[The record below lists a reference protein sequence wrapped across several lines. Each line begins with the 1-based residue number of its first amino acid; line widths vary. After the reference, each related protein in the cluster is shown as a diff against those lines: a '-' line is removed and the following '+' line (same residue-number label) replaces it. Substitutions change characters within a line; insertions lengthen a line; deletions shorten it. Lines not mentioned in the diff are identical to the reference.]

1 MTENQEF
8 KPYKAN
14 YVTGRGGCQFLRDA
28 ENHLYVLAEA
38 EYGRWF
44 CRQRRKEMCSGSCYV
59 KNGMVVRSKE
69 HNHPASVTEVTVMVK
84 KAAVLAS
91 IDANPQ
97 ISTSTLVTNLNSAC
111 SSVEEHNFLPTNK
124 TFARQIQKKKAKILA
139 RPGKPES
146 LDERGQSDEDIR
158 RFPPGGNP
166 ILEGTGEIDGSA
178 SNNKRKCAT
187 TRWERRNTLLHI
199 EGTDKVRFLKSR
211 CDFKVRKDQK
221 VKQTEQDS
229 DSEEEANNTVLM
241 HPNAAGESD
250 VGSEAS
256 SQSQGYVFE
265 LTSYVKKVAEKTK

>member
-1 MTENQEF
+1 MPCSIPPKGRCTLFCQSLRHKIISSCKKMTENQEF

-124 TFARQIQKKKAKILA
+124 TFARQIQKKKAKIWPDRA
-139 RPGKPES
+139 
-146 LDERGQSDEDIR
+146 
-158 RFPPGGNP
+158 N
-166 ILEGTGEIDGSA
+166 
-178 SNNKRKCAT
+178 
-187 TRWERRNTLLHI
+187 
-199 EGTDKVRFLKSR
+199 LK
-211 CDFKVRKDQK
+211 
-221 VKQTEQDS
+221 TW
-229 DSEEEANNTVLM
+229 TI
-241 HPNAAGESD
+241 
-250 VGSEAS
+250 
-256 SQSQGYVFE
+256 
-265 LTSYVKKVAEKTK
+265 